1 MMRLDRL
8 QTRLNDS
15 AERLVLCPS
24 AAPTAISLAHHEV
37 DTCSWTTGNTVG
49 QY

>member
-37 DTCSWTTGNTVG
+37 DTCSWTTGDTVG